1 MYTCLSATLCGLLL
15 WDATSL
21 LTVGPAADAADV
33 AHDPSTTDYGNSVQQ
48 LVLRNL
54 RRKTQNRLL
63 AYPSR
68 LSGSSSSTEE
78 AGLAPL
84 PGWALPGIVLDLLTS
99 YGIKKKHEIFLQLLG
114 GMSSELDAFERDS
127 TADDA
132 TDYIPASLK
141 RATHSLLV
149 CHRRRPPITQKDL
162 DDSFYIETVLEVFV
176 NYLDNVYAD
185 DIRAAEK
192 RSPVSWR
199 RTQFLEQICLQD
211 SGITGDSPSRDYGAP
226 DVPESLHYLRN
237 ALNKGQTLA
246 PRETTD
252 TFVKGVVHQAHP
264 TAAEKEPVDT
274 SGSTVFLSERNV
286 NYVLNDPR
294 ASELASPPAK
304 ELSRALP
311 DHSPTALHN
320 AFPSSLSTLPFP
332 STPGASSPFGPFL
345 SKDMGAD
352 ALVPLAHA
360 IVHKSQ
366 MSAASSLPQAAA
378 VAVELQSPEPTGI
391 ANDGPV
397 LQVGVLTPPNQYDKN
412 TFEGS
417 VTSDNLITESRAHR
431 EEETPVFSPYASVAP
446 NKESFPDAVSDA
458 MRSSMPDDK
467 TSRMTAGAMG
477 LSSTEAVQPR
487 QSTNQERQQGHRA
500 GDAAE
505 RPVVMDRIAPDIVP
519 TEKEVSDAYAPPSL
533 LLSESKRSDHS
544 MLVSDLTSSPRL
556 FSPFDPQVTKNNDSS
571 ASSVDSTGSG
581 PSTRIAFQSVS
592 PQLPVPTAPNAQS
605 ISTLSYNIPALRVLQ
620 TVCKNN
626 IVNCKRDFAQGVSE
640 LLEYGRRRP
649 QKPDMS
655 NKANEAQDVSTGIRQ
670 ARGVPRVAVVSAV
683 PNGRNTEISYSIE
696 RDGSLES
703 ARLLQTLWEE
713 VNGCVENQTEPICNE
728 TQAGRMT
735 ASLGLRVSVL
745 GIKTV
750 ESN

>member
-21 LTVGPAADAADV
+21 LTVGPAADAAD
-33 AHDPSTTDYGNSVQQ
+33 STTDYGNSVQQ

-78 AGLAPL
+78 TDLAPL

-114 GMSSELDAFERDS
+114 GMSLELDAFERDS
-127 TADDA
+127 TGDDA

-141 RATHSLLV
+141 RATHFLLV
-149 CHRRRPPITQKDL
+149 CHRRRPPVTQKDR
-162 DDSFYIETVLEVFV
+162 DDSFYVETVLEAFG
-176 NYLDNVYAD
+176 NYLDDVYAD

-192 RSPVSWR
+192 RSPVSFR
-199 RTQFLEQICLQD
+199 RTQFLETICPQD
-211 SGITGDSPSRDYGAP
+211 SGMTGDSSSRDYRAP
-226 DVPESLHYLRN
+226 DVPESLHYIRN
-237 ALNKGQTLA
+237 APDKGQTMA
-246 PRETTD
+246 TRETID
-252 TFVKGVVHQAHP
+252 TVVKGVVDQAHP
-264 TAAEKEPVDT
+264 LAAEKEPVDA
-274 SGSTVFLSERNV
+274 SGSAVFLSERNV
-286 NYVLNDPR
+286 SYVLSGPR
-294 ASELASPPAK
+294 GSELASPPAK

-311 DHSPTALHN
+311 GHSPTALHN
-320 AFPSSLSTLPFP
+320 PFPSSLSALPFL
-332 STPGASSPFGPFL
+332 STPGASSPFLPIL
-345 SKDMGAD
+345 SKDVGAE

-360 IVHKSQ
+360 IVHNSQ
-366 MSAASSLPQAAA
+366 VSAASSLPQAAV
-378 VAVELQSPEPTGI
+378 VAVERQSPEPTGI
-391 ANDGPV
+391 ANDRPV
-397 LQVGVLTPPNQYDKN
+397 LQVGVLIPPNQYDKN

-417 VTSDNLITESRAHR
+417 GTSDTLITESRAHR
-431 EEETPVFSPYASVAP
+431 GEEASAFTPYASVAP
-446 NKESFPDAVSDA
+446 IKQSSPHAVSDA

-477 LSSTEAVQPR
+477 LSSTEQVQQR
-487 QSTNQERQQGHRA
+487 QSTHRERQQGHRTG

-505 RPVVMDRIAPDIVP
+505 RPVVMEMIAPDIVS
-519 TEKEVSDAYAPPSL
+519 TEKEVSDADAPPSL
-533 LLSESKRSDHS
+533 LLSESKLSDHN
-544 MLVSDLTSSPRL
+544 MLASDLTSSPRP
-556 FSPFDPQVTKNNDSS
+556 FSAFDPPVTKNSEPS
-571 ASSVDSTGSG
+571 ASGMDSTGSG
-581 PSTRIAFQSVS
+581 PSTRTAFQSVS

-605 ISTLSYNIPALRVLQ
+605 ISTVSYNIPALRVLQ

-626 IVNCKRDFAQGVSE
+626 IVNCKRDFAQGVAE

-649 QKPDMS
+649 QKQDMS
-655 NKANEAQDVSTGIRQ
+655 NKANEAQDAPSTGIRRVQ
-670 ARGVPRVAVVSAV
+670 GTPRVAVVSAV
-683 PNGRNTEISYSIE
+683 PSGRNTEISYSIE

-703 ARLLQTLWEE
+703 AQLLQQLWEE
-713 VNGCVENQTEPICNE
+713 VNGCVENRNEPICNE

-745 GIKTV
+745 GFKTV
-750 ESN
+750 ESS